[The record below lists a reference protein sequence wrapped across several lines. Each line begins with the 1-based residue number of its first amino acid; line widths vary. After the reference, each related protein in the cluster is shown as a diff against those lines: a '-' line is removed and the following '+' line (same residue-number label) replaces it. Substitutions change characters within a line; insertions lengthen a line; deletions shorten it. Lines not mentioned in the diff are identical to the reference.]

1 MNEEKLQQYAACDA
15 AEEAPAATAVPSAE
29 TDESAENPAN
39 NESEPPANSESEP
52 SANSESEPPATV
64 TTGVAATAEEPSAC
78 ADAVQAPVPPDIDRL
93 IAEAELR
100 GYMRGRNERIEQLM
114 HPVESPADDG
124 VDPDPDRPSE
134 VLILNNLRESV
145 WS

>member
-39 NESEPPANSESEP
+39 NESEP
-52 SANSESEPPATV
+52 SANSESEPPATI
-64 TTGVAATAEEPSAC
+64 TTGVAAPAEEPSAC

>member
-39 NESEPPANSESEP
+39 NESEP
-52 SANSESEPPATV
+52 SANNESEPPATV
-64 TTGVAATAEEPSAC
+64 TTGVAAPAEEPSAC

-124 VDPDPDRPSE
+124 VDPDRPSE

>member
-15 AEEAPAATAVPSAE
+15 AEEAPAATAVPSAA

-39 NESEPPANSESEP
+39 NESEPPA
-52 SANSESEPPATV
+52 TV
-64 TTGVAATAEEPSAC
+64 TTGVAAPAEEPSAC

-124 VDPDPDRPSE
+124 VDPDRPSE

>member
-39 NESEPPANSESEP
+39 NESEP
-52 SANSESEPPATV
+52 SANNESEPPATV
-64 TTGVAATAEEPSAC
+64 TTGVAAPAEEPSAC